1 MNRNKKLLSN
11 TGILA
16 IGTFGSKLLV
26 FFLMPL
32 YTAWLTTGEYGAAE
46 VITSLSNFLI
56 PVAAVGVST
65 GIFRFAAEREAD
77 KTAVFSSSVALLGI
91 GLGAFLVL
99 SPLLL
104 LIEYCREY
112 VWLVVLYV
120 FFANLQAVASQYLRA
135 IDRTPLFAAQGILN
149 TLITVLFNVVFLFF
163 FDMGVTGYVL
173 SVVLGNLVTT
183 AFVVFAARLWRV
195 FRPSAIQKKLMW
207 EILCFSLPLI
217 PTTVCWLV
225 TDLSDRAMVT
235 YFSGEA
241 INGIYSAAYKIPT
254 VINLLAGVFL
264 QAWQFSAIAE
274 SSDRE
279 ECTRFYS
286 RVFSSFLSVVMIA
299 SAGLILLSRPLCA
312 ILLNSAYWDARL
324 YMPVLLCAVAAET
337 VVSFLASVYLVTKK
351 SLHSFFTALVGAL
364 SNIALNLV
372 LIPQFGALGAAI
384 ATLASYLAVMI
395 VRLIDAPQIIPFRL
409 CLPRLVSSLLLLLVA
424 AAVMTMETEL
434 MYPLTL
440 ALTGAVLLVN
450 LPSLLRGVRAIFK
463 REA

>member
-149 TLITVLFNVVFLFF
+149 TLITVLFNVVFLS
-163 FDMGVTGYVL
+163 L
-173 SVVLGNLVTT
+173 
-183 AFVVFAARLWRV
+183 FA
-195 FRPSAIQKKLMW
+195 
-207 EILCFSLPLI
+207 
-217 PTTVCWLV
+217 
-225 TDLSDRAMVT
+225 
-235 YFSGEA
+235 
-241 INGIYSAAYKIPT
+241 
-254 VINLLAGVFL
+254 
-264 QAWQFSAIAE
+264 
-274 SSDRE
+274 
-279 ECTRFYS
+279 
-286 RVFSSFLSVVMIA
+286 
-299 SAGLILLSRPLCA
+299 
-312 ILLNSAYWDARL
+312 
-324 YMPVLLCAVAAET
+324 
-337 VVSFLASVYLVTKK
+337 
-351 SLHSFFTALVGAL
+351 
-364 SNIALNLV
+364 
-372 LIPQFGALGAAI
+372 
-384 ATLASYLAVMI
+384 
-395 VRLIDAPQIIPFRL
+395 
-409 CLPRLVSSLLLLLVA
+409 
-424 AAVMTMETEL
+424 
-434 MYPLTL
+434 
-440 ALTGAVLLVN
+440 
-450 LPSLLRGVRAIFK
+450 
-463 REA
+463 